1 MLGNPPWELVKLQ
14 EKEWFAER
22 SPEIAAAPN
31 AAARKRM
38 IAALAQDDPTLHRA
52 FGAALRVAA
61 GRSRLLRD
69 SGRFPL
75 CGRGTIN
82 FYAVFAE
89 LMRSIVNERGRA
101 GCVLPTGISTDDTT
115 KEFFQDVVAKRSL
128 VSLFDF
134 ENRSGLF
141 PDIDSRTKFC
151 LFTSGKGARPTADR
165 AEFLFFA
172 HAVDDLRDPERRF
185 TLSGDDIALLNP
197 NTQTCPIFRSGRDA
211 TLAKAIYRRVPVLAQ
226 DLLRERERMGS
237 SLPPDVRHV
246 RRLEP
251 LPDAGAVGSA
261 RIPTRRQRLPRSGR
275 AEGSPWAMKFLTM
288 FHMSGDSG
296 RFRTREELEAMGY
309 VLDGNIFRAPPDNQ
323 VAHGA

>member
-22 SPEIAAAPN
+22 SPEIVAAPN

-52 FGAALRVAA
+52 FRSALRVAA

-89 LMRSIVNERGRA
+89 LMRSIVNEHGRA
-101 GCVLPTGISTDDTT
+101 GCVLPTGIATDDTT
-115 KEFFQDVVAKRSL
+115 KVFFRDVVAKRSL

-172 HAVDDLRDPERRF
+172 HAVDELRDPERRF

-211 TLAKAIYRRVPVLAQ
+211 VLAKAIYRRVPVLAQ
-226 DLLRERERMGS
+226 DLHRQSGQFASSGCSTCPAIRTSSGRGS
-237 SLPPDVRHV
+237 SWKRKDT
-246 RRLEP
+246 
-251 LPDAGAVGSA
+251 DSTATS
-261 RIPTRRQRLPRSGR
+261 PRAGR
-275 AEGSPWAMKFLTM
+275 AEASPWTMRFLTM

-309 VLDGNIFRAPPDNQ
+309 VLDGNIFRAPPDK